1 MKYDV
6 VVIGAG
12 PAGSSA
18 ASLLSSLGHK
28 TVMIDPCDEKKVC
41 AGVLTAQYVRKY
53 GVNEAFVERKLKG
66 VRIAFRDVKA
76 EINYRQAVEY
86 SVDRQAYDNFNVN
99 EAIASGSELRKDLV
113 TSLVET
119 DSGVS
124 VSVSTEKETIDAEYA
139 IIASGISDLSRQ
151 FGGTKNYAFCVQQK
165 KDVEPDYYFEM
176 DLHKDGYSWIVPKSD
191 HVLTGTSSIID
202 YPDIPGE
209 KGLIPIDGPVEK
221 TFSDRILLTG
231 DAAGFVSPFE
241 GEGLYYARRSGEIAA
256 EIISGVISGKDQ
268 MKDYEDRWKKE
279 FDFSALDIISSLLSN
294 DRALE
299 LFVRE
304 IRDNTRFHK
313 LVEDILTK
321 DSKKL
326 SLTDAASFIKVLKRV

>member
-28 TVMIDPCDEKKVC
+28 TVMIDPCDNNKVC

-86 SVDRQAYDNFNVN
+86 SIDRQAYDNFNVDA
-99 EAIASGSELRKDLV
+99 AIAAGSELRKDLV

-124 VSVSTEKETIDAEYA
+124 VSIGTEKEM
-139 IIASGISDLSRQ
+139 LS
-151 FGGTKNYAFCVQQK
+151 
-165 KDVEPDYYFEM
+165 
-176 DLHKDGYSWIVPKSD
+176 
-191 HVLTGTSSIID
+191 
-202 YPDIPGE
+202 
-209 KGLIPIDGPVEK
+209 
-221 TFSDRILLTG
+221 
-231 DAAGFVSPFE
+231 
-241 GEGLYYARRSGEIAA
+241 
-256 EIISGVISGKDQ
+256 
-268 MKDYEDRWKKE
+268 
-279 FDFSALDIISSLLSN
+279 
-294 DRALE
+294 
-299 LFVRE
+299 
-304 IRDNTRFHK
+304 
-313 LVEDILTK
+313 
-321 DSKKL
+321 
-326 SLTDAASFIKVLKRV
+326 

>member
-28 TVMIDPCDEKKVC
+28 TVMIDPCDNKKVC
-41 AGVLTAQYVRKY
+41 AGVLTAQYVREY
-53 GVNEAFVERKLKG
+53 GVNEAFIERKLKG

-86 SVDRQAYDNFNVN
+86 SIDRQAYDDLNLN
-99 EAIASGSELRKDLV
+99 EAIVAGSELRKDLV

-124 VSVSTEKETIDAEYA
+124 VSTKKETFHAEYA
-139 IIASGISDLSRQ
+139 IIASGISNLSRQ
-151 FGGTKNYAFCVQQK
+151 FGGTTKYAFCVQQK
-165 KDVEPDYYFEM
+165 KDIEPDEYFEM
-176 DLHKDGYSWIVPKSD
+176 DLHQDGYSWIVPKSD
-191 HVLTGTSSIID
+191 HVLTGTSSVID

-209 KGLIPIDGPVEK
+209 KALIPIDGAVDK
-221 TFSDRILLTG
+221 IFSSRILLTG

-256 EIISGVISGKDQ
+256 ETISGVMSGKVQ
-268 MKDYEDRWKKE
+268 MKDYEKLWKKE
-279 FDFSALDIISSLLSN
+279 FDFSILDIISGLLSS
-294 DRALE
+294 DTALE

-304 IRDNTRFHK
+304 IRDNTRFHR

-321 DSKKL
+321 EKKKL
-326 SLTDAASFIKVLKRV
+326 SLTDTASFIKALKGV

>member
-28 TVMIDPCDEKKVC
+28 TIMIDPCDNKKVC

-86 SVDRQAYDNFNVN
+86 SIDRQAYDNFNVN
-99 EAIASGSELRKDLV
+99 EAIAAGSELRKDLV
-113 TSLVET
+113 TSLVEN

-124 VSVSTEKETIDAEYA
+124 VSVSTEKDVIDAEYA

-151 FGGTKNYAFCVQQK
+151 FGGTTKYAFCVQQK
-165 KDVEPDYYFEM
+165 KDVEPDHYFEM

-209 KGLIPIDGPVEK
+209 KGLIPIDGAVEK
-221 TFSDRILLTG
+221 TFSSRILLTG

-256 EIISGVISGKDQ
+256 EILSGVLSGKNK

-279 FDFSALDIISSLLSN
+279 FDFSTLDIISGLLSN

-304 IRDNTRFHK
+304 IRDNTRFHT

-321 DSKKL
+321 KKNKL
-326 SLTDAASFIKVLKRV
+326 SLTDTASFIKVLKRV

>member
-28 TVMIDPCDEKKVC
+28 TIMIDPCDNKKAC
-41 AGVLTAQYVRKY
+41 AGVLTAQYIRKY
-53 GVNEAFVERKLKG
+53 GVGENDVFVERKLKG
-66 VRIAFRDVKA
+66 VRVAFRDVKA

-86 SVDRQAYDNFNVN
+86 SIDRQAYDTFNVN
-99 EAIASGSELRKDLV
+99 KAIAAGSELRKDLA

-124 VSVSTEKETIDAEYA
+124 VSIGIENETIDAKYA

-151 FGGTKNYAFCVQQK
+151 FGGTTKYAFCVQQK
-165 KDVEPDYYFEM
+165 KDVDPDHYFEM
-176 DLHKDGYSWIVPKSD
+176 DLHKDGYTWIVPKSD

-256 EIISGVISGKDQ
+256 EILSGVMSGKGQ

-279 FDFSALDIISSLLSN
+279 FDFSTLDVISGLLSS

-299 LFVRE
+299 MFVRE
-304 IRDNTRFHK
+304 IRDNTRFHA

-321 DSKKL
+321 ENKKL
-326 SLTDAASFIKVLKRV
+326 SLTDKASFIKVLK